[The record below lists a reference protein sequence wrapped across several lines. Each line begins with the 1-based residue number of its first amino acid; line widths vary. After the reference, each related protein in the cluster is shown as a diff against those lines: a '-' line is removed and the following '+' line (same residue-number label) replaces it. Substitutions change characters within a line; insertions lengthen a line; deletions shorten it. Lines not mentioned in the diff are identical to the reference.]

1 MNAIILTQFG
11 DYLDGIDCVQER
23 NGVGFNKFDK
33 FRWRDVRGNEA
44 AMKKLL
50 LKYRKQLA
58 EQFGSL
64 VDSIDWESKDALT
77 ASVEVTALEDGSYGL
92 RLTSEVRIEKTRFTA
107 FIDYL
112 KSQKARCDVNA
123 GYLWIVT
130 QAFDFEAFRN
140 SLTEHQI
147 TLKDIPAPKIVAD
160 KKDGKVV
167 SLDVVVNKNDVGNYE
182 VYHSYSQKLNGA
194 YHNAEE
200 TSGVIGFDW
209 DKKCRIVG
217 KDQIKDLEEILEVIK
232 KYYPEWNIGFRFDF
246 DAEKKRIEAERMA
259 MRVDDSV
266 TSLMN
271 EGFKPLPYQIEGYK
285 FYEQL
290 NGCALNGDD
299 MGLGKTLQTLIY
311 AARNNKRMIVICP
324 KNVRRQWIQ
333 EAKKFFKPEI
343 FNALELNSK
352 SKVESL
358 EGFNLVTLNYEI
370 IDRFTD
376 LIENSKFD
384 LLVLDESHRIKN
396 AATKTTKMIMKF
408 RDRFQHRICL
418 SGTPIKNKKRELFT
432 QANLISPNTFKSEN
446 EILMS
451 SNFNVREK
459 MKTFFFRRTKKQ
471 ELKDLPEKFRS
482 IVPIEAKKLPDLD
495 GVNDIGDLSRIKSA
509 LAQAKAKYTCDFVE
523 DILENSDSKVIVF
536 SDSDDAATEIAK
548 HFGVAAVLHVGAT
561 PHERREKAKEIFNDE
576 TSSVRVFVATT
587 GSAREGLNLTVAD
600 KVVFNDLPWTPADLN
615 QAESR
620 AHRLGQKNCVNVY
633 WMQVDNNMFDLKSI
647 QILNDKMKIYE
658 ALING
663 KKLTKE
669 EQDIMKRNV
678 AEVLAVKKMLGA

>member
-1 MNAIILTQFG
+1 MNSIILTQFG

-44 AMKKLL
+44 AMKKML

-58 EQFGSL
+58 DQFGSI
-64 VDSIDWESKDALT
+64 VDSIDWDSKEVT
-77 ASVEVTALEDGSYGL
+77 SASVEVTALENGSYGL
-92 RLTSEVRIEKTRFTA
+92 RLTSESRIEKSRFTA
-107 FIDYL
+107 FIDYV

-123 GYLWIVT
+123 GYIWIVP
-130 QAFDFEAFRN
+130 QDFDFEAFRN
-140 SLTEHQI
+140 HLTEHDI
-147 TLKDIPAPKIVAD
+147 TLMGIPEPKIALE
-160 KKDGKVV
+160 KKEGKITPVH
-167 SLDVVVNKNDVGNYE
+167 VVVNKNDVGNYE
-182 VYHSYSQKLNGA
+182 VYHPFSEKLNGA
-194 YHNAEE
+194 YRNAEE

-209 DKKCRIVG
+209 NKKCRIVG

-232 KYYPEWNIGFRFDF
+232 RYYPEWNVGFRFDF
-246 DAEKKRIEAERMA
+246 DSEKKRIEDEHSA
-259 MRVDDSV
+259 MRTDDSV
-266 TSLMN
+266 ATLMN

-311 AARNNKRMIVICP
+311 AARNNKRMIVVCP

-343 FNALELNSK
+343 FSGLELNSK
-352 SKVESL
+352 SKVDSL
-358 EGFNLVTLNYEI
+358 DGYNLVTVNYEI
-370 IDRFTD
+370 IDRFTA
-376 LIENSKFD
+376 LIENSNFD

-396 AATKTTKMIMKF
+396 AATKTTRLIMGL
-408 RDRFQHRICL
+408 RDKFQHRICL

-459 MKTFFFRRTKKQ
+459 MKSFFFRRTKKQ

-495 GVNDIGDLSRIKSA
+495 GASDIGDVSRIKSA
-509 LAQAKAKYTCDFVE
+509 LAQAKAKYTCEFVK

-548 HFGVAAVLHVGAT
+548 HFGVYAVLHVGAT
-561 PHERREKAKEIFNDE
+561 SHERREKAKEIFNDE
-576 TSSVRVFVATT
+576 NSSVRVFVATT

-633 WMQVDNNMFDLKSI
+633 WMQVDGNVFDMKSV

-658 ALING
+658 AVING

-678 AEVLAVKKMLGA
+678 AEVLTVKKMLGV